1 MKADGRLAGSA
12 VPRVMVRVISLA
24 DCTDRRARM
33 AEQLDATDLAWR
45 FFDAWRTPPAEL
57 PYEPARARVARGRVL
72 TPGELG
78 CFASHW
84 ALWGDFLFHHGD
96 ELLLVLEDDLLLD
109 PDFFGRLDA
118 AVLAMGDIDYLRL
131 YAKVP
136 AGIRNEAPF
145 LQRHIA
151 RFSGKAYG
159 TQAYLLS
166 RRGAAR
172 FRRSIRRVERPID
185 DEMDRFWVHGMPIRA
200 VFPFPVMEVQQGSTI
215 EDSRRSLEPLTGAER
230 ARWLLGRG
238 LEKTRRLAAATLSR
252 VGAQA

>member
-1 MKADGRLAGSA
+1 MRQVGTRTGDA
-12 VPRVMVRVISLA
+12 VPRVMVRVISLRESA
-24 DCTDRRARM
+24 ERRARM
-33 AEQLDATDLAWR
+33 AAQLDATGLAWR
-45 FFDAWRTPPAEL
+45 FYDAWRTPPAEL
-57 PYEPARARVARGRVL
+57 PYDPARARIARGRVL

-84 ALWGDFLFHHGD
+84 ALWGDFLFNHAD
-96 ELLLVLEDDLLLD
+96 DLLLVLEDDLLLD
-109 PDFFGRLDA
+109 PEFFARLDS
-118 AVLAMGDIDYLRL
+118 AVLAMGNLDYLRL

-159 TQAYLLS
+159 TQAYLLT

-185 DEMDRFWVHGMPIRA
+185 DEMDRFWAHGMPIRA

-215 EDSRRSLEPLTGAER
+215 EHARRSLEPLTGGER

-238 LEKTRRLAAATLSR
+238 LEKARRLTAAALSHA
-252 VGAQA
+252 GAGA